1 MKLINYLNKA
11 HSQKWAM
18 GQFNFSTLD
27 QLKSILETSLKLKSP
42 VIVGTSKGEADFF
55 GMEEAAM
62 IVSFYRKKY
71 KAPMF
76 LNLDH
81 GRDLELIKK
90 AINSGYDMIH
100 FDGSKMPLDDNI
112 KETKKVLSYAK
123 KKGLVVEGEVGY
135 ISGTSGLHKEKADIK
150 KVRLAPME
158 DIVKFSK
165 NTGVNLLALSV
176 GNVHGVYS
184 QMPQLDFNLIKNA
197 GINSKKMI
205 VLHGGSGIDSKD
217 IKKAIGLGIVKINVN
232 TELRMAWKDSLKRS
246 VANKD
251 SFAPYELLA
260 DSKISVA
267 EKVEEKIKL
276 FGSNKRS

>member
-1 MKLINYLNKA
+1 MKLINYLKRA
-11 HSQKWAM
+11 HAEKWAI

-27 QLKSILETSLKLKSP
+27 QLKSILDASLKLKSP

-55 GMEEAAM
+55 GMDEAAM

-71 KAPMF
+71 KAPFF

-90 AINSGYDMIH
+90 AIDSGYDMVH
-100 FDGSKMPLDDNI
+100 FDGSKMSLDDNI
-112 KETKKVLSYAK
+112 KETKRVLNYAK
-123 KKGLVVEGEVGY
+123 KKGIVVEGEVGY
-135 ISGTSGLHKEKADIK
+135 ISGISSLHKKKADIK

-158 DIVKFSK
+158 DIIKFSK
-165 NTGVNLLALSV
+165 NANIDLLALSV

-197 GINSKKMI
+197 GVNSAKML
-205 VLHGGSGIDSKD
+205 VLHGGSGIESGD
-217 IKKAIGLGIVKINVN
+217 IKKAIKLGIVKINVN
-232 TELRMAWKDSLKRS
+232 TELRMAWKESLKRS
-246 VANKD
+246 VAEKD
-251 SFAPYELLA
+251 SFAPYSLLA
-260 DSKISVA
+260 ESKLSVT

-276 FGSNKRS
+276 FGSSKRS